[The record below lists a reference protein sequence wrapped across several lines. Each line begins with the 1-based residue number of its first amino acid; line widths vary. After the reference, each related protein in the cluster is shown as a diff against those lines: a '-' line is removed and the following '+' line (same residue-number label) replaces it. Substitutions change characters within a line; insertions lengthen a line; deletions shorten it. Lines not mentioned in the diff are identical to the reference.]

1 MKKILKVVGAL
12 VASFAL
18 ILVPANANASSAS
31 PTPKPDSPTYFR
43 TSALGNLT
51 DMKKDV
57 NDAQVALEKGGTWKL
72 LGNAA
77 EIAFNVGQLEALN
90 PPTVYAKN
98 WAKQVTALDAL
109 SDKFMDSI
117 SNGSVS
123 NTKSTLS
130 KMIKQIKTMESYVKK
145 VK

>member
-1 MKKILKVVGAL
+1 VNKISKRLGAL

-18 ILVPANANASSAS
+18 ILVPTIAHASSAS

-43 TSALGNLT
+43 TSALGNLS

-57 NDAQVALEKGGTWKL
+57 NDARVALEKGGTWKL

-98 WAKQVTALDAL
+98 WSKQVIALDSL

-117 SNGSVS
+117 SNGSVA
-123 NTKSTLS
+123 NTKSILS
-130 KMIKQIKTMESYVKK
+130 NMIKQIKTMESYVKK

>member
-12 VASFAL
+12 VTSFAL
-18 ILVPANANASSAS
+18 ILVPANAIASSAS

-123 NTKSTLS
+123 NTKSILS

>member
-1 MKKILKVVGAL
+1 MPTIAH
-12 VASFAL
+12 
-18 ILVPANANASSAS
+18 ASSAS

-43 TSALGNLT
+43 TSALGNLS

-57 NDAQVALEKGGTWKL
+57 NDARVALEKGGTWKL

-98 WAKQVTALDAL
+98 WSKQVIALDSL

-117 SNGSVS
+117 SNGSVA
-123 NTKSTLS
+123 NTKSILS
-130 KMIKQIKTMESYVKK
+130 NMIKQIKTMESYVKK

>member
-1 MKKILKVVGAL
+1 MRSKKIFLLLLSALLLLPTPIGAH
-12 VASFAL
+12 A
-18 ILVPANANASSAS
+18 AS
-31 PTPKPDSPTYFR
+31 PSATPKPDSPTYFR

-51 DMKKDV
+51 DMKKDIG
-57 NDAQVALEKGGTWKL
+57 DARLALEKGGSWRL

-77 EIAFNVGQLEALN
+77 EIAFNVGQLEALT
-90 PPTVYAKN
+90 PPTQYSKT
-98 WAKQVTALDAL
+98 WLKQVSELDSL

-123 NTKSTLS
+123 NTRSVLS
-130 KMIKQIKTMESYVKK
+130 KMSKLIKSMETYVKK